1 MLGYTIWNV
10 DPVLFRFSL
19 GGQNISV
26 LWNGVLIATGILI
39 AMQLLYY
46 IYRKENQDEKA
57 VDVLVILLVLMAV
70 VGARAG
76 YILIDALPEYL
87 ESPTK
92 LVRIWQGG
100 FNLVGAAVFIPL
112 AAWLHSRYT
121 LQFSKA
127 DAAGSKIKRG
137 IFISKDT
144 ESKGTR
150 YLLDRLSIVLALV
163 IVFVKAGSFFNSDPA
178 GQPTLSQSGVFLASP
193 VARLLH
199 YDQSIDEV
207 HFVRLDTPLN
217 QNNHAPAKILVTFKK
232 PGPDLGGLHRHIG
245 NELAPMLSTST
256 VGQYVEID
264 NPMQYRLGEE
274 EDHFAGIL
282 YCYFIPRYPVQWI
295 EGGVSLLLFVG
306 LFMWWRKGIA
316 KHQTGLL
323 TGIFL
328 LVVFLTLFLT
338 QYLTESYLQF
348 KGTLPL
354 DPTQLL
360 CVPFIFIGVFLTV
373 KMGFRTKS

>member
-10 DPVLFRFSL
+10 DPVLFRFSS

-26 LWNGVLIATGILI
+26 LWNGVLIAVGILI

-46 IYRKENQDEKA
+46 IYRKEQQDEKA

-70 VGARAG
+70 VGARVG
-76 YILIDALPEYL
+76 YVLIDALPEYL
-87 ESPTK
+87 ESPSK

-127 DAAGSKIKRG
+127 DATGSKIKRG

-163 IVFVKAGSFFNSDPA
+163 IVFVKAGSIFNSDPV
-178 GQPTLSQSGVFLASP
+178 GQPTLSRSGVFLAAP
-193 VARLLH
+193 VARLLQH
-199 YDQSIDEV
+199 DQSIDEV
-207 HFVRLDTPLN
+207 HFVKLDTPLN
-217 QNNHAPAKILVTFKK
+217 RNNHAPAKILVTFKK
-232 PGPDLGGLHRHIG
+232 PGPDLIGLHRHIG
-245 NELAPMLSTST
+245 NEVAPLLSTST
-256 VGQYVEID
+256 AGKCVEID

-274 EDHFAGIL
+274 QDHFAGIL

-295 EGGVSLLLFVG
+295 EGGISFVLFVG
-306 LFMWWRKGIA
+306 LFVWWRRGIA
-316 KHQTGLL
+316 QHRKGLL

-338 QYLTESYLQF
+338 QYLTESYLLS

-354 DPTQLL
+354 DPTQML
-360 CVPFIFIGVFLTV
+360 CVPFLFIGVFLTV